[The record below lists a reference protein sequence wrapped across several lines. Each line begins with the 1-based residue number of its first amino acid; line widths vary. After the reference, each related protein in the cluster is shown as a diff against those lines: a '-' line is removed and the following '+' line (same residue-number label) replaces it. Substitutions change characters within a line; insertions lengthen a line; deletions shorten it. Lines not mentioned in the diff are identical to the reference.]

1 MKPRSANYSF
11 SSNRSIRP
19 KKLSTINM
27 KRPTRTLRTLL
38 FASALALGVSNSQ
51 AQQKLAEDF
60 ESWDGTTADWLPE
73 GWTEINTNEEQA
85 QMEGG
90 IFTWHV
96 ESRRPN
102 TSIPDTP
109 DGKAFAIVYYAYGY
123 DDNNKKVDLAQDEL
137 LISPAFRAE
146 ANDTLSFLLGYSPLY
161 LFDLNNENINWSD
174 WTFKNKKPSTTL
186 KVMVREVDGEW
197 TELHDLFNEW
207 KDSEL
212 KELFDNYSSSTYH
225 LLQLP
230 LGSLADKD
238 IQVAFRFVGKF
249 GNTMELDAVCVKG
262 TTGSGETAVRSLTAS
277 QTPQVRMQGESIQ
290 IEQYE
295 GSVAI
300 YDANGRQLATGQC
313 KGKLTLTPAAASTS
327 LYVVRLANGRCFKLL
342 R

>member
-1 MKPRSANYSF
+1 MKM
-11 SSNRSIRP
+11 
-19 KKLSTINM
+19 T
-27 KRPTRTLRTLL
+27 TRTLRSLIAAT
-38 FASALALGVSNSQ
+38 ALALGTLQTQ
-51 AQQKLAEDF
+51 AQQKLYQDF

-73 GWTEINTNEEQA
+73 GWTEINTNAEQA
-85 QMEGG
+85 QMENG

-109 DGKAFAIVYYAYGY
+109 DGTAFAIIYYAYGY
-123 DDNNKKVDLAQDEL
+123 DDNNKKVDLAQDEW
-137 LISPAFRAE
+137 LISPAFRAAE
-146 ANDTLSFLLGYSPLY
+146 ADTLSFLLGYSPLY

-174 WTFKNKKPSTTL
+174 WSFKTKKPSTTL
-186 KVMVREVDGEW
+186 KVMAREVGGDW
-197 TELHDLFNEW
+197 TELHDLYNEW
-207 KDSEL
+207 KDYEL
-212 KELFDNYSSSTYH
+212 KELFDNYSSSSYH

-230 LGSLADKD
+230 LDSLAGKE

-262 TTGSGETAVRSLTAS
+262 TASSGETAVRSLTAS

-295 GSVAI
+295 GKVSI
-300 YDANGRQLATGQC
+300 YDANGRQLATAQCEGQ
-313 KGKLTLTPAAASTS
+313 LTLAPAAASTS
-327 LYVVRLANGRCFKLL
+327 LYIVRLSDGRTFKIL

>member
-1 MKPRSANYSF
+1 MKM
-11 SSNRSIRP
+11 
-19 KKLSTINM
+19 T
-27 KRPTRTLRTLL
+27 TRTLRSLIAAT
-38 FASALALGVSNSQ
+38 ALALGTLQTQ
-51 AQQKLAEDF
+51 AQQKLYQDF
-60 ESWDGTTADWLPE
+60 ESWDGTTDDWLPE
-73 GWTEINTNEEQA
+73 GWTEVNTNEEQA
-85 QMEGG
+85 QMENG

-123 DDNNKKVDLAQDEL
+123 DENNKKVDLAQDEW

-174 WTFKNKKPSTTL
+174 WTFKNKKSSTTL
-186 KVMVREVDGEW
+186 KVMVREVGGEW

-249 GNTMELDAVCVKG
+249 GNTMELDAICVKG

-277 QTPQVRMQGESIQ
+277 QTPQVRMQGERIL
-290 IEQYE
+290 IEHYH
-295 GSVAI
+295 GSVTL
-300 YDANGRQLATGQC
+300 YDANGHQLATGQC

>member
-1 MKPRSANYSF
+1 MKM
-11 SSNRSIRP
+11 
-19 KKLSTINM
+19 T
-27 KRPTRTLRTLL
+27 TRTLRSLIAAT
-38 FASALALGVSNSQ
+38 ALALGTLQMQ
-51 AQQKLAEDF
+51 AQQKLYQDF

-73 GWTEINTNEEQA
+73 GWTEINTNADQA
-85 QMEGG
+85 QMENG

-109 DGKAFAIVYYAYGY
+109 DGTAFAIVYYAYGY
-123 DDNNKKVDLAQDEL
+123 DENNKKVDLAQDEW
-137 LISPAFRAE
+137 LISPAFRAAE
-146 ANDTLSFLLGYSPLY
+146 ADTLSFLLGYSPLY

-186 KVMVREVDGEW
+186 KVMVREVGGEW
-197 TELHDLFNEW
+197 TELHDLYNEW
-207 KDSEL
+207 KDSEF
-212 KELFDNYSSSTYH
+212 KKLFDNYSSSTYH
-225 LLQLP
+225 RLELP
-230 LGSLADKD
+230 LASLSGKE

-262 TTGSGETAVRSLTAS
+262 TASSGETAVRSLTAS

-295 GSVAI
+295 GKVSI
-300 YDANGRQLATGQC
+300 YDACGRQLATAQCEGQ
-313 KGKLTLTPAAASTS
+313 LTLAPAAASTS
-327 LYVVRLANGRCFKLL
+327 LYIVRLSDGRTFKIL

>member
-1 MKPRSANYSF
+1 MKPRSANCSF
-11 SSNRSIRP
+11 SSNP
-19 KKLSTINM
+19 LTPPTINNM
-27 KRPTRTLRTLL
+27 KNTASTLRTLL
-38 FASALALGVSNSQ
+38 FATALSLGLCHSQ
-51 AQQKLAEDF
+51 AQQKLNENF
-60 ESWDGTTADWLPE
+60 ESWDGTTTDWLPE

-85 QMEGG
+85 QMEDG

-123 DDNNKKVDLAQDEL
+123 DENNKKVDLAQDEWL
-137 LISPAFRAE
+137 VSPTFRATE
-146 ANDTLSFLLGYSPLY
+146 TDTLSFLLGYSPLY

-174 WTFKNKKPSTTL
+174 WTFKTKKPSTTL
-186 KVMVREVDGEW
+186 KVMAREVGGEW
-197 TELHDLFNEW
+197 TELHDLYNEW
-207 KDSEL
+207 QESEL

-225 LLQLP
+225 RLELP
-230 LGSLADKD
+230 LASLSGKE

-262 TTGSGETAVRSLTAS
+262 TASSGETAVRSLTAS

-295 GSVAI
+295 GKVSI
-300 YDANGRQLATGQC
+300 YDASGRQLATGQC
-313 KGKLTLTPAAASTS
+313 KGKLTLAPAATSTS
-327 LYVVRLANGRCFKLL
+327 LYVVHLADGRCFKLL